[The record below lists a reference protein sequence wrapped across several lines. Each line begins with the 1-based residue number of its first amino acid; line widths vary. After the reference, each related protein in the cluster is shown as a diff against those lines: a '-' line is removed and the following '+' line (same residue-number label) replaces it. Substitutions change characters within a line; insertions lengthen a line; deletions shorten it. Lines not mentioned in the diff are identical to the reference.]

1 MKFYKFKSQAA
12 LHEFGDNFSSNSVFV
27 EWFTRNFN
35 WDREFCITIDD
46 CRRILISIP
55 NSTIEIPDRF
65 QDLLTEGEIEDYL
78 EEVDLIKPTN
88 YKLKIKKEYVVELDG
103 HYSVQ
108 DLKFIIK
115 DMEDLNNGL

>member
-1 MKFYKFKSQAA
+1 MKFYKFKSEAA
-12 LHEFGDNFSSNSVFV
+12 MHEFNDDFSSNSTFV

-35 WDREFCITIDD
+35 WDQEFCITIDD
-46 CRRILISIP
+46 CRRTLISIP
-55 NSTIEIPDRF
+55 NSVIEIPDRF
-65 QDLLTEGEIEDYL
+65 QDFLTEDEIEDYL